1 MTWAGLWT
9 AARTPVPAALALAAS
24 AALCALVW
32 QGQDWRWSARLS
44 AERQAHAET
53 REGYQT
59 RLATGEAAARSAL
72 QDAQAKAQE
81 AADEYAAGIARITTA
96 VDGLPRRVRHDCA
109 PVPAAGGGGAAPA
122 GGAAAATGGLLRPA
136 DGGAPRPD
144 FDARSWRELARE
156 CEAVAVSLRACLR

>member
-1 MTWAGLWT
+1 VTWAALWT
-9 AARTPVPAALALAAS
+9 AARTPIPAGIALAVSLAAS
-24 AALCALVW
+24 ALVW
-32 QGQDWRWSARLS
+32 QGAGWRWSARL
-44 AERQAHAET
+44 ADEQRAHAET

-81 AADEYAAGIARITTA
+81 AADEYATGIARITTA

-122 GGAAAATGGLLRPA
+122 GGAAAAPGGLLRPA

-144 FDARSWRELARE
+144 FDARPWRELARE